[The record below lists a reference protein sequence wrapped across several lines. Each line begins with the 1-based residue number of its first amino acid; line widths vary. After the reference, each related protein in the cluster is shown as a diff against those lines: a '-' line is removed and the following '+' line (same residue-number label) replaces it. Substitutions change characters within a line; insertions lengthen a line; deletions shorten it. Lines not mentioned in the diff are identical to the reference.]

1 MPNWIVRNG
10 WKLWIELGVNFGKL
24 AGSNVGIASYSHC
37 PYVQRKKLWTN
48 EIAQIDAFELFLRIP
63 LKYELGLTHC
73 MQKTCKLQ
81 GTFHKNLKFL

>member
-1 MPNWIVRNG
+1 M
-10 WKLWIELGVNFGKL
+10 
-24 AGSNVGIASYSHC
+24 
-37 PYVQRKKLWTN
+37 TN

-81 GTFHKNLKFL
+81 GTFHKNLKFLWIWSAILNSKIVLFIQ